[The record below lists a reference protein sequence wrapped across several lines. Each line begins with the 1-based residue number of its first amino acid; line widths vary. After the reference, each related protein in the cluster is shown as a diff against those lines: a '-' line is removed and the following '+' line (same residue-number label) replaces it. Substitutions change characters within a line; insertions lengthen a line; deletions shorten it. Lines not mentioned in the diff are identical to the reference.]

1 MISSRLIV
9 LPILLA
15 AAAAPVAPALGQG
28 PVNKADLKWGPGP
41 AGLPKGAELVVLS
54 GNPEQEGMFTIRL
67 KFPANYTVPPHF
79 HPAPELVTV
88 IDGQLSLGMGDAIDK
103 AKAAN
108 LGVGGYAVA
117 PATMHH
123 YAFTGSEGATVQ
135 VTSHGPFK
143 ITYVNAGDD
152 PRGAK

>member
-1 MISSRLIV
+1 MISSRSIV

-28 PVNKADLKWGPGP
+28 PLNNADLKWGPGP
-41 AGLPKGAELVVLS
+41 AGLPKGAEIALLS
-54 GNPEQEGMFTIRL
+54 GNPEEQGMFTIRL
-67 KFPANYTVPPHF
+67 KFPANYAVPPHV
-79 HPAPELVTV
+79 HAAPELVTV
-88 IDGQLSLGMGDAIDK
+88 IDGELSLGMGDTADK
-103 AKAAN
+103 AKAAK

-123 YAFTGSEGATVQ
+123 YAFAGSEGATVQ

-143 ITYVNAGDD
+143 VTYVNAADD
-152 PRGAK
+152 PRKK

>member
-1 MISSRLIV
+1 LIA
-9 LPILLA
+9 LPILFAVL
-15 AAAAPVAPALGQG
+15 AAPVAPTLAQG
-28 PVNKADLKWGPGP
+28 PVNNADLKWGPGP
-41 AGLPKGAELVVLS
+41 AGLPKGAEIALLS

-67 KFPANYTVPPHF
+67 KFPADYSVPPHF

-88 IDGQLSLGMGDAIDK
+88 IDGQFSLGMGDTLDK
-103 AKAAN
+103 AKAAK
-108 LGVGGYAVA
+108 LDVGGYAVA

-123 YAFTGSEGATVQ
+123 YGFTGSEGATVQ

-143 ITYVNAGDD
+143 ITYVNAADD

>member
-1 MISSRLIV
+1 MA
-9 LPILLA
+9 PTLA
-15 AAAAPVAPALGQG
+15 QG
-28 PVNKADLKWGPGP
+28 PVNNADLKWGPGP
-41 AGLPKGAELVVLS
+41 AGLPKGAEIALLS

-67 KFPANYTVPPHF
+67 KFPADYSVPPHF

-88 IDGQLSLGMGDAIDK
+88 IDGQFSLGMGDTLDK
-103 AKAAN
+103 AKAAK
-108 LGVGGYAVA
+108 LDVGGYAVA

-123 YAFTGSEGATVQ
+123 YGFTGSEGATVQ

-143 ITYVNAGDD
+143 ITYVNAADD